1 MALELLK
8 EPVQGESRGPD
19 AGMFTLPPEFD
30 QQLHVAEW
38 VDEGMV
44 EMKKQRQH
52 LPQTGLTADGWEIW
66 KKNPQ
71 SKPTIVSLSK
81 GRKFVLM
88 FRPRKLQEQV
98 NAAYGN
104 VSKELLRRE
113 VRGETL
119 TSVGPDGVARHV
131 QDPGMLT
138 EARLKDEIGGMSEHS
153 EGDTAPNKVE
163 IQPSV
168 TAAETT

>member
-8 EPVQGESRGPD
+8 EPVGGIGNGPD

-30 QQLHVAEW
+30 QQLHAAEW
-38 VDEGMV
+38 VDEGQV

-52 LPQTGLTADGWEIW
+52 LPQTGLTADGWELF
-66 KKNPQ
+66 KKAG
-71 SKPTIVSLSK
+71 KPVCVSLSK
-81 GRKFVLM
+81 GRKFYLM
-88 FRPRKLQEQV
+88 FRPRAVQDQV

-113 VRGETL
+113 VRGESL
-119 TSVGPDGVARHV
+119 TSPDGRQV

-138 EARLKDEIGGMSEHS
+138 EDRLKSEIGGMSETS
-153 EGDTAPNKVE
+153 EGDTAPNKVV
-163 IQPSV
+163 IAKSDV
-168 TAAETT
+168 TAAQET

>member
-1 MALELLK
+1 MGLELLR
-8 EPVQGESRGPD
+8 EPAGTNGVGPD

-30 QQLHVAEW
+30 QKLYSAEW

-52 LPQTGLTADGWEIW
+52 LPQTGGLTADGWEPF
-66 KKNPQ
+66 KKAG
-71 SKPTIVSLSK
+71 KPVFVTISK
-81 GRKFVLM
+81 GRKFFLM
-88 FRPRKLQEQV
+88 FRPKALQDQV

-113 VRGETL
+113 IRGETL
-119 TSVGPDGVARHV
+119 TVPTPAGTLAQV

-138 EARLKDEIGGMSEHS
+138 EARLKSEMGGMSETS
-153 EGDTAPNKVE
+153 EGDTQPNKV
-163 IQPSV
+163 QVAPSDV
-168 TAAETT
+168 TAAQET

>member
-8 EPVQGESRGPD
+8 EPVGATGGGPD

-30 QQLHVAEW
+30 QQLNVAEW
-38 VDEGMV
+38 VEEGMV

-52 LPQTGLTADGWEIW
+52 LVQTGYTADGWELF
-66 KKNPQ
+66 KKAG
-71 SKPTIVSLSK
+71 KPHFVSLSK
-81 GRKFVLM
+81 GRKFYLM

-113 VRGETL
+113 IRGETL
-119 TSVGPDGVARHV
+119 TVPTPAGGIAQV

-138 EARLKDEIGGMSEHS
+138 EARLKSEVGGMSETS
-153 EGDTAPNKVE
+153 EGDTAPNK
-163 IQPSV
+163 IV
-168 TAAETT
+168 TAAEET